1 MKKRKFQNSKYNISP
16 FIPLDASLYCPTS
29 VIVTA
34 NVSQEKPL
42 EKNDDEDEV
51 SSNKIGKHSK
61 YNDRLII
68 KNAHFCQLPF
78 PIGWCHLYAIH
89 MKKGKIYHE

>member
-1 MKKRKFQNSKYNISP
+1 MKKRKFQNSKYNIIP

-68 KNAHFCQLPF
+68 KNAHFCQLPLTYWMVSS
-78 PIGWCHLYAIH
+78 ICNSYE
-89 MKKGKIYHE
+89 KGKNLS